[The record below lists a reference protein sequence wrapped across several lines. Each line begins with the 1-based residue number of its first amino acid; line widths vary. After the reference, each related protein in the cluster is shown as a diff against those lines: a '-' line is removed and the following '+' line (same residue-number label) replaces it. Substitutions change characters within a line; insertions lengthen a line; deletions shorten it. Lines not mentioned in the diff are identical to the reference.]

1 MSPARWVSVIHRAH
15 GGTCLAGRRSSETLK
30 VRCHHA
36 VVRVLLVD
44 DDPGILLSVRRALEF
59 EGYTV
64 PTASDGVAALA
75 AIAAD
80 RPDVVVLDVTMPRL
94 DGLSVC
100 RDLRA
105 RGDKTPVLVLTARH
119 AVADRVAGLDAG
131 ADDYLVKPFALE
143 ELLARVRA
151 LLRRHGVEAAVDEQ
165 LVLADLHMDVG
176 AHQVR
181 RDGHPIELTRT
192 EWSLLELLLR
202 NAGQVLTREVI
213 SDRVWGYDFGTAGS
227 LAVYIGYLRRKTEE
241 NGGAR
246 LIQTVRGVGF
256 VAREQPG

>member
-1 MSPARWVSVIHRAH
+1 M
-15 GGTCLAGRRSSETLK
+15 
-30 VRCHHA
+30 
-36 VVRVLLVD
+36 RVLLVD

-64 PTASDGVAALA
+64 PTATDGAAARPGA
-75 AIAAD
+75 APG
-80 RPDVVVLDVTMPRL
+80 RPGVVVRDVTMPRL

-100 RDLRA
+100 RELRA
-105 RGDKTPVLVLTARH
+105 RGDRTPALVLTARH

-151 LLRRHGVEAAVDEQ
+151 LLRRQGDAGTEPGGEE
-165 LVLADLHMDVG
+165 LRLADLVMDVG
-176 AHQVR
+176 AHQVHR
-181 RDGHPIELTRT
+181 AGHLVELTRT

-227 LAVYIGYLRRKTEE
+227 LDVYIGYLRRKTEE
-241 NGGAR
+241 HGGGR

>member
-1 MSPARWVSVIHRAH
+1 M
-15 GGTCLAGRRSSETLK
+15 
-30 VRCHHA
+30 
-36 VVRVLLVD
+36 RVLLVD

-64 PTASDGVAALA
+64 PTATDAVAALA
-75 AIAAD
+75 AIEAD
-80 RPDVVVLDVTMPRL
+80 RPDAVVLDVTMPRL

-100 RDLRA
+100 RELRA
-105 RGDKTPVLVLTARH
+105 RGDRTPVLVLTARH

-151 LLRRHGVEAAVDEQ
+151 LLRRQGDDSAGEQ
-165 LVLADLHMDVG
+165 LGLADLVMDVG
-176 AHQVR
+176 ARQVVR
-181 RDGHPIELTRT
+181 GGHAIELTRT

-227 LAVYIGYLRRKTEE
+227 LDVYIGYLRRKTEE
-241 NGGAR
+241 HGGSR

-256 VAREQPG
+256 VARESAG